1 MKLPL
6 EVLYVA
12 RKEEKKEKEAHDINV
27 MWSHSSGMLG
37 VMEGVLLV

>member
-12 RKEEKKEKEAHDINV
+12 RKEKKEKEAHDINV